1 MRLSALGLIGGALLA
16 GTVSV
21 ASASA
26 QQASISGSV
35 TFITPATFTSTVSAE
50 SVLPSGF
57 LFGSTTTPA
66 VSVLTPA
73 TLLLPSSIT
82 NAQVIVAPAYQ
93 LQGASIAVTSLSLG
107 SGVAPTAGAAS
118 TSFTAAAATILTN
131 SAKATFNGTDAFTFE
146 TGLGELLYNSN
157 NIEFISAI
165 IKSGAGV
172 SGLE

>member
-35 TFITPATFTSTVSAE
+35 TFTTPAGFTSTVSAE
-50 SVLPSGF
+50 SVLPAGF
-57 LFGSTTTPA
+57 AFVPTTG
-66 VSVLTPA
+66 SVLTPA
-73 TLLLPSSIT
+73 DPVAGTSATLSD
-82 NAQVIVAPAYQ
+82 AQVLVAPAYN
-93 LQGASIAVTSLSLG
+93 LLGFSIAATSLSVG
-107 SGVAPTAGAAS
+107 SSVAPTAS
-118 TSFTAAAATILTN
+118 NTSSFTAAAATILTN
-131 SAKATFNGTDAFTFE
+131 SAKAVIVGPAGAEFNDPV
-146 TGLGELLYNSN
+146 TGALAYSSA

-165 IKSGAGV
+165 IKAGAGV